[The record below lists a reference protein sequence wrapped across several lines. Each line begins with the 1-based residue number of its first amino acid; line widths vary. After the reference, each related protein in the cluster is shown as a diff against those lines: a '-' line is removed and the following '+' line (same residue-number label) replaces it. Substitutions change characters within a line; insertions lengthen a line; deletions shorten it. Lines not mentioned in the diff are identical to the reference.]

1 MRTDTGASSEY
12 ADVTIDGQSFG
23 QCNPG
28 YPESN
33 CEWYTCSLSK
43 SQLTT
48 SSSNIP
54 IRLQYSGSVSTGV
67 RCSYNGL
74 IGMGVARITFTHN

>member
-1 MRTDTGASSEY
+1 MTTDTGADSEY

-23 QCNPG
+23 RCNPG
-28 YPESN
+28 YPDRD
-33 CEWYTCSLSK
+33 CRWYTCSLSK

-54 IRLQYSGSVSTGV
+54 IQLQYSGSVCGTSCT
-67 RCSYNGL
+67 YNGL
-74 IGMGVARITFTHN
+74 TGTGVARITFTTN